1 MKISVC
7 GMGKLGLPM
16 AAVYA
21 KRGFKVT
28 GIDLNEATVDAL
40 NKGEIPIQETGL
52 SGVLSEGYKN
62 LTFTTEYRNVRKSD
76 VIFIIVPTPSNERGE
91 FIDTYVMG
99 AVTAIAY
106 ELKHYKDAN
115 PLVVITS
122 TVMPGTCDGV
132 VIPTL
137 KSMIDRD
144 IGVCYNPEFV
154 ALGSVIKNMKSAD
167 ALLIG
172 ESDKESGDRLVEFQ
186 NCFFGNDIPPISR
199 MNLIS
204 AELAKISL
212 NAYITAKI
220 SMANTFAMMCNNI
233 KGCNV
238 DDITNFLG
246 LDKRIGHKY
255 LKGGLGFGGP
265 CFPRDSLAF
274 SIVAKNAGIMAPL
287 QEGTDLI
294 NDDVNSLITDD
305 ILKILGDYSR
315 VKISVLGLSYKP
327 DTPVV
332 EQSMSLDLA
341 YGLSQF
347 AEVKVHDPMGMEN
360 TKKMYPNLIYC
371 DTVADCLQGSSMCIL
386 ATPWKKYLDMKP
398 ADFGGMKKKVV
409 YDCWRLWG
417 KMRGIEY
424 HAFGVGE

>member
-21 KRGFKVT
+21 RRGFKVT
-28 GIDLNEATVDAL
+28 GIDVNQEIVDVL
-40 NKGEIPIQETGL
+40 NKGEIPIQETDL
-52 SGVLSEGYKN
+52 PKTLFFGVKN
-62 LTFTTEYRNVRKSD
+62 LTFTTEYKS
-76 VIFIIVPTPSNERGE
+76 VKKSEIVFIIVPTPSNEKGE
-91 FIDTYVMG
+91 FIDDYVVL
-99 AVTAIAY
+99 AVKAIA
-106 ELKHYKDAN
+106 EEIKDTDAN

-122 TVMPGTCDGV
+122 TVMPGTCDGI

-137 KSMIDRD
+137 KEITSRD

-154 ALGSVIKNMKSAD
+154 ALGSVIKDMENPD

-172 ESDKESGDRLVEFQ
+172 MSDTDAGDRLGAFHKRFYGANPPPV
-186 NCFFGNDIPPISR
+186 CF

-204 AELAKISL
+204 AELAKIAL
-212 NAYITAKI
+212 NAFITAKI
-220 SMANTFAMMCNNI
+220 SMANTFAMICNNI

-255 LKGGLGFGGP
+255 LRGGLGFGGA

-274 SIVAKNAGIMAPL
+274 SIVARNAGVSAPL
-287 QEGTDLI
+287 QEGADLV
-294 NDDVNSLITDD
+294 NDDINSLITDD
-305 ILKILGDYSR
+305 ILKILGDYEK
-315 VKISVLGLSYKP
+315 VAISVLGLTYKQ
-327 DTPVV
+327 DTPVI

-341 YGLSQF
+341 SGLSQF
-347 AEVKVHDPMGMEN
+347 LEVKVHDPMGMEN
-360 TKKMYPNLIYC
+360 AKKLFPDLVYC
-371 DTVADCLQGSSMCIL
+371 DTVGSCLQDSSLCVL

-398 ADFGGMKKKVV
+398 EDFSGMKKKVI

-417 KMRGIEY
+417 EMKGIEY